1 MRRALAFST
10 VVLALACFA
19 VPASAH
25 GRHREHHRLANI
37 HPVVFV
43 HGFSGSGAQFES
55 QKLRFTENG
64 YPDDFVQVFEYDST
78 FASAP
83 RATVEANLDSFI
95 AHVKAQTG
103 ASEVDLVGHSLGTA
117 LSQQYLDSSPAHA
130 ANVAHYV
137 NVDGATA
144 SSPPGGVP
152 TLALWAGRG
161 VPGRTIGGAT
171 DFTVPDATH
180 VQTATSPVSF
190 AQMFD
195 FFTGRAPRTTDIV
208 PQHGRI
214 SIAGRALLF
223 PQNAPVPA
231 GTTLTICRVS
241 GRTGH
246 RLGRH
251 PATTAPLAA
260 DGSWGPVRLESGKHY
275 ELALTQGGQTEHFYF
290 EPFLRDDDLVR
301 LLTQQP
307 NTGLDALWS
316 KSATHVNL
324 IVVRYKELWGDQGA
338 ENDVLTI
345 NGTNVI
351 NAATAPISHLVN
363 AMFAFDQGNDGVS
376 NVSAP
381 IATFIALPFLSA
393 VDEFI
398 PAASPPTGTVSVSLR
413 SRGQGP
419 QRTIHFPNFPST
431 TDAVS
436 LEFRDFEGPARL
448 GHLGH
453 LGDHGH
459 RGRLGRHHRS

>member
-1 MRRALAFST
+1 MRRALAFCL
-10 VVLALACFA
+10 VVLGLALLAT
-19 VPASAH
+19 PASAH
-25 GRHREHHRLANI
+25 HRARI

-78 FASAP
+78 FAAAP
-83 RATVEANLDSFI
+83 MGTVQANLDSFI
-95 AHVKAQTG
+95 AHVKQQTG
-103 ASEVDLVGHSLGTA
+103 ASQVDLVGHSLGTFI
-117 LSQQYLDSSPAHA
+117 SQQYLNSSPAHA

-144 SSPPGGVP
+144 ASPPGGVP

-171 DFTVPDATH
+171 NVTIPDSTH

-190 AQMFD
+190 GQMFS

-223 PQNAPVPA
+223 PQNLGVPA
-231 GTTLTICRVS
+231 GTTLQIFRVS

-251 PATTAPLAA
+251 PVASPSLTS
-260 DGSWGPVRLESGKHY
+260 DGSWGPVKLVSGKHY
-275 ELALTQGGQTEHFYF
+275 EFALSQGGETEHFYF
-290 EPFLRDDDLVR
+290 EPFLRSDDLIR

-307 NTGLDALWS
+307 GTSLDALWS
-316 KSATHVNL
+316 KSPAHVNL

-338 ENDVLTI
+338 ENDVLKI

-363 AMFAFDQGNDGVS
+363 AMFAFDQGSDKAS
-376 NVSAP
+376 NVNAP
-381 IATFIALPFLSA
+381 IATFFGIPFLSA
-393 VDEFI
+393 VDLYI
-398 PAASPPTGTVSVSLR
+398 PASSPPTGTVSVSLR

-419 QRTIHFPNFPST
+419 VRTINFPNFPSS
-431 TDAVS
+431 TDSVS
-436 LEFRDFEGPARL
+436 VELRDFEQPAQPA
-448 GHLGH
+448 H
-453 LGDHGH
+453 
-459 RGRLGRHHRS
+459 HHRS